1 MVKELADNRSK
12 AMKDCVSDGYAASL
26 KPHHGMIVKGV
37 FAAAVKM
44 APARDKF
51 VEKLDD
57 SEDACWQKISGMMPQ
72 FGAVLDNLTKF
83 CEENQIK

>member
-1 MVKELADNRSK
+1 MVKEMMADRQKSLSN
-12 AMKDCVSDGYAASL
+12 CVTDGYAASL

-44 APARDKF
+44 APSRDKF

-57 SEDACWQKISGMMPQ
+57 SEDTTWQKIGGMTPQ
-72 FGAVLDNLTKF
+72 LDEILTNLRTF
-83 CEENQIK
+83 LDENQIK